1 MAIPPLLPMM
11 MIMMMII
18 IIIIFISSIFTANS
32 QFIDDLFRIVLFR
45 NNSHTGVPLQV
56 DELDRSA
63 RLAAMA
69 YSWASE
75 IKPYGFYCLIQD
87 CAPGNFYSWIWKI
100 LT

>member
-1 MAIPPLLPMM
+1 MLL
-11 MIMMMII
+11 
-18 IIIIFISSIFTANS
+18 AAR
-32 QFIDDLFRIVLFR
+32 QLGVLER
-45 NNSHTGVPLQV
+45 PDRLGQVADRAGVQRTGLPLQV

-69 YSWASE
+69 HSWASE